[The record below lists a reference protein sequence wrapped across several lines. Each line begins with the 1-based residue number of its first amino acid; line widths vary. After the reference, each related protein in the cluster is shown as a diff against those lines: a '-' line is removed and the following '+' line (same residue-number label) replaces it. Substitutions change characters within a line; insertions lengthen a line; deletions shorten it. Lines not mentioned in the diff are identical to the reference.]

1 MDLVNLDNLANLHD
15 YMLNS
20 IKKIYHFLIAYASYW
35 YYGRPSRQ
43 LIVIGVTGTKG
54 KSTTCRL
61 IASVLEAGGYQV
73 GMFSTVEFQVGQKRW
88 PNVKKMTMLGRG
100 LIQKMFK
107 DMVKAGCQYA
117 VVETSSEGI
126 MQFRHVGL
134 NYDIVIFTNLGSEH
148 SERHGGFEN
157 LKRDKG
163 KIFAGL
169 AREKHKV
176 IMGQK
181 ILKVIIANLDDVVV
195 DYYLGFSADKKY
207 GYTLKDTKLLRYF
220 EIETLNTQ
228 ILRSDEHGVEFMADE
243 KKYVIDLIGSFNVYN
258 AMAAVCVGK
267 SQKVADDKIAAG
279 LRTVNLV
286 EGRIEFID
294 QGQDFKVV
302 VDYAHEPISLTEL
315 FKTLREVFINPYKN
329 EQRRLIGVVGS
340 DGGGRD
346 QGKREKMGE
355 LAGQLCELVMITDVN
370 CFDEDPKVIAEML
383 AKGARQAGKIDGR
396 DLFIEVDRRLGIKQ
410 AISLAKTGDVVVL
423 TAKGTEPFM
432 VVAGGRKIP
441 WDDREV
447 ARQALRAL
455 KH

>member
-1 MDLVNLDNLANLHD
+1 MPD
-15 YMLNS
+15 YF
-20 IKKIYHFLIAYASYW
+20 KKIYHFLIAYLAYW
-35 YYGRPSRQ
+35 YYGRPSRK
-43 LIVIGVTGTKG
+43 LVVIGVTGTKG

-61 IASVLEAGGYQV
+61 ITSVLEAGGYQV
-73 GMFSTVEFQVGQKRW
+73 GMFSTVEFQIGQKRW
-88 PNVKKMTMLGRG
+88 PNIKKMTMLGRG
-100 LIQKMFK
+100 LLQKMLRE
-107 DMVKAGCQYA
+107 MVQAGCQYA

-126 MQFRHVGL
+126 MQYRHLGL
-134 NYDIVIFTNLGSEH
+134 NYDIVEFTNLGSEH

-169 AREKHKV
+169 AREKHK
-176 IMGQK
+176 IIKGQK
-181 ILKVIIANLDDVVV
+181 IAKVIIANLDDVVV

-207 GYTLKDTKLLRYF
+207 GYTLKGTKLLNYF
-220 EIETLNTQ
+220 EVDTLNAK
-228 ILRSDEHGVEFMADE
+228 ILRSDQHGVEFMVNE
-243 KKYVIDLIGSFNVYN
+243 TKYFIDLIGAFNVYN
-258 AMAAVCVGK
+258 ALAAVCVGR
-267 SQKVADDKIAAG
+267 SQNITNDKIAAG
-279 LRTVNLV
+279 LKAVNLV

-315 FKTLREVFINPYKN
+315 FKTLREVFIDPHQG

-355 LAGQLCELVMITDVN
+355 LAGQLCELVVITDVN
-370 CFDEDPKVIAEML
+370 CFDEDPKIIAEML
-383 AKGARQAGKIDGR
+383 AKGARRAGKIEGQ
-396 DLFIEVDRRLGIKQ
+396 DLFIEVDRRLGINK
-410 AISLAKTGDVVVL
+410 AMALAKTGDVVVL
-423 TAKGTEPFM
+423 TAKGTEPCL

-447 ARQALRAL
+447 ARQALREL

>member
-1 MDLVNLDNLANLHD
+1 
-15 YMLNS
+15 MLNL
-20 IKKIYHFLIAYASYW
+20 IKKIYHFLIAYLAYW
-35 YYGRPSRQ
+35 YYGRPSRK

-73 GMFSTVEFQVGQKRW
+73 GMFSTVEFQIGQKRW

-100 LIQKMFK
+100 LLQKMLR
-107 DMVKAGCQYA
+107 DMVRAGCQYA
-117 VVETSSEGI
+117 VIETSSEGI
-126 MQFRHVGL
+126 MQYRHLGL
-134 NYDIVIFTNLGSEH
+134 NYDIVEFTNLGTEH
-148 SERHGGFEN
+148 SERHGGFAN

-169 AREKHKV
+169 AREKHK
-176 IMGQK
+176 IIKGQK
-181 ILKVIIANLDDVVV
+181 ILKVIIANLDDVAV

-207 GYTLKDTKLLRYF
+207 GYTLKGAKLLNYF
-220 EIETLNTQ
+220 EIETFNTQ
-228 ILRSDEHGVEFMADE
+228 ILRSDEHGVKFIVNER
-243 KKYVIDLIGSFNVYN
+243 KYAIDLVGAFNVYN
-258 AMAAVCVGK
+258 ALAAVCVGK
-267 SQKVADDKIAAG
+267 SQNITDDKIALG
-279 LRTVNLV
+279 LKTVNLV

-315 FKTLREVFINPYKN
+315 FKTLREVFIDPYKN
-329 EQRRLIGVVGS
+329 KQRRLIGVVGS

-355 LAGQLCELVMITDVN
+355 LAGQLCELVVITDVN
-370 CFDEDPKVIAEML
+370 CFDEDPKVIADML
-383 AKGARQAGKIDGR
+383 AKGARQAGKIDGQ
-396 DLFIEVDRRLGIKQ
+396 DLFIEVDRRLGIAK
-410 AISLAKTGDVVVL
+410 AMALAKTGDVVVL
-423 TAKGTEPFM
+423 TAKGTEPCL

-447 ARQALRAL
+447 ARQALRDL
-455 KH
+455 KY